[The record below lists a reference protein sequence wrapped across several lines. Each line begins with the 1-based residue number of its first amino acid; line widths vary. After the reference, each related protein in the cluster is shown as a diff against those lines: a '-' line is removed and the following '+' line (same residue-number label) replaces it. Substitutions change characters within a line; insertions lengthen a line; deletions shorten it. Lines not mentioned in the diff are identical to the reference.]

1 MIALLDDTALGNGI
15 EALGVALGRGD
26 AAATCPDRLQCTSAD
41 CCFERH
47 KNYPCDAE
55 SNTLPI
61 GPKGGT
67 PLHHVLLRRQEKPLW
82 RLDLIRRQ
90 PFG

>member
-1 MIALLDDTALGNGI
+1 MGLEGFDVIQGAALGLRPGDWIALLDDTALGNGI

-47 KNYPCDAE
+47 KNYP
-55 SNTLPI
+55 
-61 GPKGGT
+61 
-67 PLHHVLLRRQEKPLW
+67 LRCRE
-82 RLDLIRRQ
+82 
-90 PFG
+90 